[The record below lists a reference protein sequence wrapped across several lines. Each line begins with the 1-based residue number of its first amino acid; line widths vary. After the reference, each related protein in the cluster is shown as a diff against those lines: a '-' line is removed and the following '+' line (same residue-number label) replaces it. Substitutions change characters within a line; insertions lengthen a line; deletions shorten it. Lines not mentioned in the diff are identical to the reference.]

1 MNRKQKASA
10 QDVFFFAKLKAD
22 VRPMRANACQFKI
35 VGDSTNIDVKLIL
48 DYAKRLD

>member
-22 VRPMRANACQFKI
+22 VRPMRANACQFI

>member
-10 QDVFFFAKLKAD
+10 EDVFFFELKAD